1 MNYEASELDLKEL
14 LYRIIS
20 KWYVVVLFVVLGVFG
35 AYLYSYHF
43 LDDVYTTQSSM
54 IVLVESEE
62 GSDMTNFTYGQR
74 LVDTYT
80 ELARSEQV
88 VDRLILL
95 DLPYSRSDY
104 RNMMSLSGVQDTVI
118 IKLMVEGTNKED
130 ITLIANETMLA
141 IQELSTQYDG
151 FDNIELLDMAKVPN
165 APSGPNRMLY
175 LMIGLVLGAM
185 VGVGVILFFE
195 FLDTSIKSSK
205 DIEQKLQLRVLSVIP
220 DYEGEEMSL

>member
-1 MNYEASELDLKEL
+1 M
-14 LYRIIS
+14 
-20 KWYVVVLFVVLGVFG
+20 
-35 AYLYSYHF
+35 
-43 LDDVYTTQSSM
+43 
-54 IVLVESEE
+54 
-62 GSDMTNFTYGQR
+62 
-74 LVDTYT
+74 DTYT
-80 ELARSEQV
+80 ELAKSEQV

-118 IKLMVEGTNKED
+118 IKLMVGGTNKED

-165 APSGPNRMLY
+165 VPSGPNRMLY
-175 LMIGLVLGAM
+175 LMIGLVLGSM
-185 VGVGVILFFE
+185 VGVGVILLFE